1 MINLFV
7 IATFVEPLAVLKHFV
22 KQHKKAALLRDFKDQ
37 VNIHLF
43 NLGYVGI
50 YRVYKYEVGTSSN
63 VL

>member
-1 MINLFV
+1 M
-7 IATFVEPLAVLKHFV
+7 LKHFV

-63 VL
+63 VNVL